1 MAVFHLATLVLRG
14 VSVVSDGPAV
24 GLRLGS
30 YETESQAKATPISM
44 RHPSPG
50 QTWPM
55 IETRGRQFPK
65 AYANG
70 NCDALRA
77 GRPGS
82 RAGVLVRRS
91 PAPTGAGGTTRTWF
105 HTVGGPSMTA
115 VTSLCPIKAKR
126 VATVADATSAQR
138 PSNCIFETFIPASA
152 DDKRSQV
159 QPAPLT
165 GPDTRTPTAV
175 STRGNRAMAD

>member
-14 VSVVSDGPAV
+14 VSVLSDGPAV

-30 YETESQAKATPISM
+30 YETESRAKATPISM

-50 QTWPM
+50 HPWPT
-55 IETRGRQFPK
+55 IETRGRQFPQ
-65 AYANG
+65 ANAEG
-70 NCDALRA
+70 NCYALRA

-91 PAPTGAGGTTRTWF
+91 PAPTSAGGTTRAWF
-105 HTVGGPSMTA
+105 PTVGGPSMTA
-115 VTSLCPIKAKR
+115 VTRLRPIKAKR
-126 VATVADATSAQR
+126 VASVADASLTQR
-138 PSNCIFETFIPASA
+138 PSICTFETFITALA
-152 DDKRSQV
+152 RGKRSQG
-159 QPAPLT
+159 QPAVT
-165 GPDTRTPTAV
+165 GPETRTPPAV

>member
-14 VSVVSDGPAV
+14 VSVLSDGPAV

-50 QTWPM
+50 ISWPM

-70 NCDALRA
+70 NCYALRA

-105 HTVGGPSMTA
+105 HTVGGPLTTA
-115 VTSLCPIKAKR
+115 VTSLCPIKAKQ
-126 VATVADATSAQR
+126 VASVADATSAQR
-138 PSNCIFETFIPASA
+138 SSNCTCTTFTPASA
-152 DDKRSQV
+152 VGKRLQG
-159 QPAPLT
+159 QPVVT
-165 GPDTRTPTAV
+165 GPDTRTPPAV
-175 STRGNRAMAD
+175 STRGNRAMSD